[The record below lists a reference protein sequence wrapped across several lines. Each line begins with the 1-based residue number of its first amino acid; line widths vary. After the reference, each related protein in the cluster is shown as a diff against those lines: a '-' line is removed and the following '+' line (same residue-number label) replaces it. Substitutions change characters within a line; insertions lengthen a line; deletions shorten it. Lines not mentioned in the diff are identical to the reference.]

1 MDGWDELGGAD
12 VTETPEVYD
21 EMVDSALEAIEP
33 VEVPETMDMPE
44 PVESS
49 FEFSDAAPEMP
60 EESYVDSVMDSVEPE
75 ALEFEDEIPEAEP
88 QFEEMPIE
96 EPQIDEPAIEEPQI
110 EEQIEVFDPEP
121 QPEMV
126 SEVAETEPE
135 VMDVAP
141 EVTEPAPQEAQ
152 IQEWAEG
159 ETVEIDHEEA
169 PQEWAEDQM
178 VEIEHDDTPQETS
191 ETLDDNFE
199 IPEPQPEEIEQS
211 YVDSVMD
218 SVEPE
223 DLDFEDEI
231 PETPEVQEI
240 PEEAQIEESD
250 IEVFDPEP
258 QPETV
263 QEVMD
268 EAPEEVQEPQEW
280 TEGETIEIEHEEVP
294 ETEVYT
300 EDVKVLKRDETELW
314 QEGNEAIQ
322 NTLEAM
328 RDDLR
333 DKGWEDGP
341 EMEAMIM
348 HEQQL
353 MQQELANNIQGDFSE
368 HYDGPAWQKTDLEGT
383 SLGENA
389 LEENTLEETGLDEIR
404 PIDKL
409 DDWLEDINPNFDPFD
424 LKSPYANNCGSC
436 AYAVYQRL
444 EGNNEICATEQNIG
458 YNSEMEALTGMEQ
471 VSMSPEDIQTRL
483 LEQGDGAHAI
493 IGIDRAVGPGH
504 WFNAANIGGK
514 VVAIDGQSGEILD
527 WPPDYGDVTNWEMS
541 IKKET
546 NDL

>member
-141 EVTEPAPQEAQ
+141 EVTGPVDNIEP
-152 IQEWAEG
+152 
-159 ETVEIDHEEA
+159 
-169 PQEWAEDQM
+169 
-178 VEIEHDDTPQETS
+178 
-191 ETLDDNFE
+191 LDDNYE

-231 PETPEVQEI
+231 PETPEVQEM

-258 QPETV
+258 QPEAV

-280 TEGETIEIEHEEVP
+280 TEGETIEIVHEEVP

-389 LEENTLEETGLDEIR
+389 LEENTLEEMGLDEIR

-471 VSMSPEDIQTRL
+471 ISMSPEDIQARL